1 MSGVDFLEEMLLP
14 NRSGGKELF
23 KVGRE
28 MENAERLRFAIEQ
41 LSLALGHI
49 PIEAEFAKGRVAS
62 MISALQIELNEINQ
76 WNYKAHTLRTTRA

>member
-14 NRSGGKELF
+14 NMYGGKELF
-23 KVGRE
+23 KVARE
-28 MENAERLRFAIEQ
+28 RESAERLRFAIEQ

-62 MISALQIELNEINQ
+62 MISALQVELNEINQ
-76 WNYKAHTLRTTRA
+76 

>member
-14 NRSGGKELF
+14 NMYGGKELF

-49 PIEAEFAKGRVAS
+49 PIEAEFAKGRVLS

>member
-14 NRSGGKELF
+14 NMYGGKELF
-23 KVGRE
+23 KVARE
-28 MENAERLRFAIEQ
+28 RESAERLRFAIEQ

-62 MISALQIELNEINQ
+62 MINALQIELNEINQ
-76 WNYKAHTLRTTRA
+76 

>member
-14 NRSGGKELF
+14 NMYGGKELF
-23 KVGRE
+23 KVARE
-28 MENAERLRFAIEQ
+28 RESAERLRFAIEQ

-62 MISALQIELNEINQ
+62 MISALQIELKTNEQI
-76 WNYKAHTLRTTRA
+76 